1 MVGRERRGGRQRRAG
16 RAVANH
22 LSIRLQRSAK
32 QLLSWW
38 TQQGRGHLGCPPT
51 PQAPQGR
58 GAQRGSRDAERPEA
72 FIRMFLVLTFCEEAF
87 QNLVEQ
93 DQS

>member
-1 MVGRERRGGRQRRAG
+1 MVGGERGGPLRTICPSGYSARRSSCYPDG
-16 RAVANH
+16 
-22 LSIRLQRSAK
+22 LSKGQ
-32 QLLSWW
+32 
-38 TQQGRGHLGCPPT
+38 GHLGCPPI

-72 FIRMFLVLTFCEEAF
+72 FIRMFLVLTSCEEAF
-87 QNLVEQ
+87 QNLVKQ